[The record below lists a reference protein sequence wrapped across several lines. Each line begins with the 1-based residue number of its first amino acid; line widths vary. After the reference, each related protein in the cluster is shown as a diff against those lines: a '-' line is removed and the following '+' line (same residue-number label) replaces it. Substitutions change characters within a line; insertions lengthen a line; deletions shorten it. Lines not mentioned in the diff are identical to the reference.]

1 MRLVIDASVAVKWIF
16 PEPDREKDVDRAL
29 DLLRHIGSGR
39 VEVVQPVHWLLEVS
53 AVVTRIRPQAAA
65 DAASLL
71 DAMEL
76 PECHDL
82 EVLRRGISL
91 AERLSHHLFDTLY
104 HAVALECDADLVTAD
119 IKYAAKARSLGRVV
133 LLEELSIGPSSPS
146 SSG

>member
-29 DLLRHIGSGR
+29 ELLRHVGSGQA
-39 VEVVQPVHWLLEVS
+39 EVIQPVHWLLEVS

-65 DAASLL
+65 SAVALL

-76 PECHDL
+76 PQRHDL
-82 EVLRRGISL
+82 EVLLRGISL
-91 AERLSHHLFDTLY
+91 AESLSHHLFDTLY

-119 IKYAAKARSLGRVV
+119 VRYAAKARSLGRVV
-133 LLEELSIGPSSPS
+133 LLEELSIGPCSPIDAV
-146 SSG
+146 